1 MSSTVS
7 IFESIPGPVWGV
19 IGAVAGATLTSI
31 TNLVANFG
39 NNKRLSLQLAH
50 DAKEKNIDRMN
61 NLRREIYLSAVA
73 EMTKASSYFG
83 KLPHEDPSNQNVAAG
98 LEGLYVAAA
107 KLSLVA
113 PPGTQEAVD
122 SLGTEYWKLTHKVII
137 ALSPMQTLKAEM
149 NLHGGMYDQAMIDVK
164 RVIGAM
170 NNLRE
175 GGCPDENVM
184 LGLKDSFDFLSEQ
197 AADSSRKRHVATNEF
212 YALCAKYNHEL
223 MADMKPL
230 AVLQAKVVIAI
241 RRDFGI
247 ETDEARMM
255 AHMERQWETVSE
267 AVDQANSQGI

>member
-31 TNLVANFG
+31 TNLISNFG

-61 NLRREIYLSAVA
+61 NLRREIYLTAVA

-83 KLPHEDPSNQNVAAG
+83 QLPHEDPSNQNVAAG

-122 SLGTEYWKLTHKVII
+122 SLGMEYWKLTHKVIL

-149 NLHGGMYDQAMIDVK
+149 KLYGGMYDQAMIEIK

-175 GGCPDENVM
+175 GGCPDEDVM
-184 LGLKDSFDFLSEQ
+184 FGLKDSFDFLSNQ
-197 AADSSRKRHVATNEF
+197 AEDSSRKRQVATNEF

-230 AVLQAKVVIAI
+230 AILQAKVVIAI
-241 RRDFGI
+241 RQDFGI

-255 AHMERQWETVSE
+255 AHMERQWNTVSE
-267 AVDQANSQGI
+267 AVDQASSQV